1 MYILN
6 SVSSPFPS
14 GVFKMD
20 LTGTGMRFVT
30 PITWSYA
37 GYHSCSG
44 NTPNGYSVSAT
55 KQVVSGRCG
64 GYCGSCAP
72 KALYVEPEGC

>member
-1 MYILN
+1 MTSRE

-14 GVFKMD
+14 GTFKMD

-30 PITWSYA
+30 PINWSYTGFRA
-37 GYHSCSG
+37 CSG
-44 NTPNGYSVSAT
+44 NTPNDYSVSAT

-64 GYCGSCAP
+64 GYCGSCEA
-72 KALYVEPEGC
+72 KDLYIKPEGC